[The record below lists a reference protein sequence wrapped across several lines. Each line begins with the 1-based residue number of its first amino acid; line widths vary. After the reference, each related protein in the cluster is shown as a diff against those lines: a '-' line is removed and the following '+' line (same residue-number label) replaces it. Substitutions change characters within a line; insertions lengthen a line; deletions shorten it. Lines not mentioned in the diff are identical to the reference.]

1 MNLSINFTLEEFTAS
16 DLAKRKGIANT
27 LPKDLMAEAGKTCQ
41 MMEDILNFLG
51 RPIVITSGYRSIE
64 LNQAVGSSDR
74 SDHVKAMAIDFKCP
88 EFGTPYQIA
97 MALKANIDALGIGQI
112 IYEFGSWIH
121 VSTRTPTKTVNRVIT
136 IDKAGTRLGI
146 QK

>member
-27 LPKDLMAEAGKTCQ
+27 LPKDLIAEAGKTCQ

>member
-1 MNLSINFTLEEFTAS
+1 MKLSANFTSEQFTAS
-16 DLAKRKGIANT
+16 DTAARKIINNS
-27 LPKDLMAEAGKTCQ
+27 LPNNLIPDAMHTAE
-41 MMEDILNFLG
+41 MMEAIQSFLKK
-51 RPIVITSGYRSIE
+51 PIVITSGYRCAD
-64 LNQAVGSSDR
+64 LNQAIGSNNT
-74 SDHVKAMAIDFKCP
+74 SDHVKAMAVDFKCP
-88 EFGTPYQIA
+88 NFGSPYTIA
-97 MALKANIDALGIGQI
+97 MALKANINELGIGQL

>member
-27 LPKDLMAEAGKTCQ
+27 LPKDLIAEAGKTCQ

-74 SDHVKAMAIDFKCP
+74 SDHVKGMAIDFKCP